1 MNKLITT
8 LAFVLLIQLSN
19 AQTLTYWVRLKDKN
33 ESTFSLKQ
41 PEAFLSAKALERRQ
55 RQHIEIVQNDL
66 PVSTFYIQEIK
77 KTGVQLIHWSKWFN
91 TISIATDDAAKVEA
105 IKALSFVQ
113 SVQLVNHPVA
123 AGGVSKFEAL
133 KFSNANAYEENAL
146 NKPTAYSYGPSY
158 KQADQIGVVCMH
170 TNGFNGDGIT
180 IAVLDAGFLNADT
193 LHAFDSLRLENRLL
207 GTRDFATGD
216 TMVFEDD
223 SHGTMVLSCMTGN
236 LPGKLIGTAPK
247 AKYWLLRTEVAATES
262 IQEEMNWAVGAEFAD
277 SVGADIISTSLGY
290 STFDDTLTNHTYKD
304 MDGNTTIISKA
315 ADIAASKGMFVT
327 VSAGNEG
334 SGTWFRI
341 TAPSDADSVLC
352 VGAVDSL
359 GNLAGFSSRGPSYD
373 GRVKPNTVAR
383 GYKAYLAGPTGS
395 LGFANGTSFSCPIT
409 AGAVACLWQAEKN
422 KTNMELLHAIEES
435 ASQYLTP
442 DSLKGYGIPDFCKA
456 KDILTGIANYSALEN
471 ALTVYP
477 NPFQSTFTILYTT
490 AKQELITLELRD
502 LTGRV
507 LKTQTLKVNAG
518 QQAKL
523 NFAADKELAAGI
535 YLISVSN
542 AEHVFSKK
550 IIKE

>member
-1 MNKLITT
+1 MNKLIA
-8 LAFVLLIQLSN
+8 LAFVMLIQLSN

-33 ESTFSLKQ
+33 STTFSLKH

-66 PVSTFYIQEIK
+66 PVSLFYIQEIR
-77 KTGVQLIHWSKWFN
+77 KTGVQLTHWSKWFN
-91 TISIATDDAAKVEA
+91 TVSIATDDLTKVEA
-105 IKALSFVQ
+105 IKALPFVQ
-113 SVQLVNHPVA
+113 SVQLVDHPVSVNR
-123 AGGVSKFEAL
+123 VSKFESL
-133 KFSNANAYEENAL
+133 QFSNTNAYEE
-146 NKPTAYSYGPSY
+146 KERSTPTAYNYGPSF
-158 KQADQIGVVCMH
+158 KQADQIGIVCMH
-170 TNGFNGDGIT
+170 ENGFNGDGVT
-180 IAVLDAGFLNADT
+180 IAVLDAGFLNANT
-193 LHAFDSLRLENRLL
+193 ISAFDSLRLENRLL

-236 LPGKLIGTAPK
+236 LPGQLIGTAPK
-247 AKYWLLRTEVAATES
+247 AKYWLLRTEVVATES

-290 STFDDTLTNHTYKD
+290 STFDDSLTNHTYKD

-315 ADIAASKGMFVT
+315 ADIAASKGIFVT

-334 SGTWFRI
+334 SNEWFRI

-352 VGAVDSL
+352 VGAIDSL
-359 GNLAGFSSRGPSYD
+359 GGLAYFSSRGPSYD

-383 GYKAYLAGPTGS
+383 GYKAYLATPSGT

-409 AGAVACLWQAEKN
+409 AGAVACLWQSGIN
-422 KTNMELLHAIEES
+422 KTNMQLLHAIEES
-435 ASQYLTP
+435 ASQYANP

-456 KDILTGIANYSALEN
+456 KDILTGLANYSVLQN
-471 ALTVYP
+471 TLNVYP
-477 NPFQSTFTILYTT
+477 NPFQSSFTVLYTP

-507 LKTQTLKVNAG
+507 LKTQALKVNAG
-518 QQAKL
+518 QPTKL
-523 NFAADKELAAGI
+523 NFNADQELAAGI
-535 YLISVSN
+535 YLISVGN
-542 AEHVFSKK
+542 AEHIISKK
-550 IIKE
+550 VIKE